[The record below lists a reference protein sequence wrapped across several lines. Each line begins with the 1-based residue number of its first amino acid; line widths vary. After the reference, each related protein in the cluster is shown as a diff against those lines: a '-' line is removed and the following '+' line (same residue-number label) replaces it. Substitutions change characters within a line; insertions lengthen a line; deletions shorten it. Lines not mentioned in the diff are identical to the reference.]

1 MEYNYFVSYL
11 SIRKARCGYGNCLIT
26 LDHEINSMKDI
37 RAIEKGLSADAA
49 EKGFKG
55 AKYSVMSYQLLNS
68 HASKVRGFT
77 VEEAK
82 PDIYLDPD
90 DIEIFK
96 GMVQYDKP

>member
-11 SIRKARCGYGNCLIT
+11 SIKKARCGYGNCLIT
-26 LDHEINSMKDI
+26 LDHEINSMEDI
-37 RAIEKGLSADAA
+37 RAIEKGLNADAT

-82 PDIYLDPD
+82 PDIYLDY
-90 DIEIFK
+90 E
-96 GMVQYDKP
+96 